1 MYHAWPRIQ
10 YEGMK
15 NSNIKENNI
24 LKSLFYYNI
33 TLLNFIETQVMPL
46 AIDQRQYYLFKYDSM
61 SYLNKIVF
69 EN

>member
-33 TLLNFIETQVMPL
+33 TLLNFIETQVMPV
-46 AIDQRQYYLFKYDSM
+46 AIDQRQYYLFK
-61 SYLNKIVF
+61 
-69 EN
+69 